1 MYMSRHTSTVYHARK
16 KRPTSR
22 HGAAAT
28 IQKWFKRRLATRYDC
43 ELQNARDTDPITLEP
58 VYMIP
63 RRLLYRHVVVNQ
75 GQSESEMHV
84 YGYHAIALLQWLAV
98 SSTHPITRTD
108 MSLEMDH
115 VRAAV
120 ARFLE
125 KDPLFRK
132 PYLERELPAQQA
144 RIRTMQ
150 ERANAALADYIKSF
164 VPSDLQSPISS
175 VSDTQSSPSFSDV
188 QSPTSPAEVDYVALR
203 LQSTPS
209 PSSTGI
215 HSQESTRMRRSFT
228 NRVDIRD
235 AVPTTMSFAALV
247 ANTFLPS
254 SSSVVE
260 YHALDHRFPKR

>member
-1 MYMSRHTSTVYHARK
+1 MPRHENILCYARK

-28 IQKWFKRRLATRYDC
+28 IQKWFKHHLRIRYDC

-63 RRLLYRHVVVNQ
+63 RRLLYRHVVVHQ
-75 GQSESEMHV
+75 TQSESEMHV
-84 YGYHAIALLQWLAV
+84 YGYHAVALLQWLAV
-98 SSTHPITRTD
+98 SNTHPITRTD
-108 MSLEMDH
+108 MSLEMEH

-132 PYLERELPAQQA
+132 TYLERESPAQQV
-144 RIRTMQ
+144 RIRTMH
-150 ERANAALADYIKSF
+150 ERASAALAEYIKSF

-188 QSPTSPAEVDYVALR
+188 QSPTSRDEIDYIALR
-203 LQSTPS
+203 LQTTPS
-209 PSSTGI
+209 PSST
-215 HSQESTRMRRSFT
+215 TTTTTRSFT

-247 ANTFLPS
+247 ANTFHP

-260 YHALDHRFPKR
+260 YHAMDHRFPKR